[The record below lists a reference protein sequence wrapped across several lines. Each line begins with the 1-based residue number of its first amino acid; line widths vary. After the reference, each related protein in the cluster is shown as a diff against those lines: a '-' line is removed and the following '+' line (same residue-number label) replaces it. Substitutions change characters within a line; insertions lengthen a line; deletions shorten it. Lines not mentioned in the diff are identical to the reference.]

1 MKKSIS
7 ILVVGAALSIVTVF
21 TTNAQKSSSF
31 AGTIKISIKYEGE
44 NRNPQE
50 HVPKEQFYTVFE
62 NKMKVQDGPWWVYL
76 YDGDKGT
83 MTRLLDIPG
92 NRGGCTHPAEVVES
106 FLGLSTKKFTY
117 KKGEETKVICGYV
130 CTRYDI
136 TIYDTETEE
145 ETTVIAYTT
154 TEIGKDYNINNFEYP
169 GLTGFPLYTESEHK
183 GVKTIEEAIEVKPT
197 KVKAIDFLIPT
208 NYKMMTPLEFNAYLK
223 SLSNRDD

>member
-1 MKKSIS
+1 MKRSFS
-7 ILVVGAALSIVTVF
+7 ILVVVALSMFTVL

-44 NRNPQE
+44 NRNPQK
-50 HVPKEQFYTVFE
+50 HVPKEQFYTIFG

-76 YDGDKGT
+76 YDGDAVT
-83 MTRLLDIPG
+83 LTRLLDIPG
-92 NRGGCTHPAEVVES
+92 NRGGCTHPTEVVED

-117 KKGEETKVICGYV
+117 KKGEETKTICGYV

-145 ETTVIAYTT
+145 EIKAIAYTT
-154 TEIGKDYNINNFEYP
+154 TEIGKDNNINNFEYP
-169 GLTGFPLYTESEHK
+169 GLTGFPLYVESEEK

-197 KVKAIDFLIPT
+197 KVKAVDFLIPT
-208 NYKMMTPLEFNAYLK
+208 NYKMMTPMEFNAYLK
-223 SLSNRDD
+223 ALNKRDDE